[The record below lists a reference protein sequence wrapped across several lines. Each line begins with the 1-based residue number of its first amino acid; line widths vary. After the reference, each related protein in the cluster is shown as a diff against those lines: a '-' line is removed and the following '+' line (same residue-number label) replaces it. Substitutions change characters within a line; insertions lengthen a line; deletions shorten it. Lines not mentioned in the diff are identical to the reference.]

1 VDGIVYGN
9 LRIEF
14 LDQHGGRVQRITA
27 RTRPPAIRERPR
39 PLPDG
44 PVGGVRGRAD
54 EVAAAQAT
62 TAGAPVGFHGGC
74 GAGKTTLL
82 RHLAVRSA
90 AGNAVYL
97 RVAGQHLDDVLQE
110 LLDELFVTDQPFKP
124 TPEQR
129 AQVLERVHALVL
141 LDDVT
146 FGQGELRALLDAL
159 PECSVVVASEQT
171 VLGGLGRSVQL
182 AGLDD
187 DDALE
192 LLGDGLGRR
201 PIGAERADALR
212 LCWIVEGHPLHLRQ
226 AAALVRTGR
235 HSFADLV
242 GLAQSDVAALDRLSV
257 DELAEQERRALAVL
271 ALAAGVVLPAEIVG
285 ALADLSGAGEVLRSL
300 GRRGLVEQDG
310 DRFGL
315 PVCRAADHRE
325 LLQVH
330 LQLGEAVRRVA
341 DAVARQ
347 AWTGDQALG
356 AAQAALVIIRYAAE
370 RGQWR
375 AVVRV
380 VDAVEP
386 VLAVAGRWEAWRQ
399 ALEWGLEAARVAEDV
414 GAEAKFSHQ
423 LGTLEFALDDL
434 ERARSLWRRALRLRE
449 ELGDQA
455 GAAATRANLAL
466 LEPVPVEPDPIPD
479 RPHGRRVPWR
489 VIAVI
494 LAVLALLAVLVP
506 LALGGTSSP
515 ATTVIASPSSAET
528 TTPSGSGTTTPPG
541 SGTTTPPG
549 SGTTTPPGSGTTTPP
564 SSGTT
569 TPTRPNVAAAELD
582 PPALTFRARVLGRQT
597 PAQEARVRNT
607 GTAPLAVNGLRL
619 DGAEPDAFLFD
630 GTACTAGPVTPGG
643 SCPIQ
648 VAFRPMA
655 PGTHTATLLI
665 DHGAPGSPAT
675 LALTGQAPERPQP
688 PDLTPSDLH
697 LEGNQTLVVTVQNLG
712 SGDAGPSTAEASFTS
727 GVVRP
732 VETPAIPAGGS
743 VQLQTE
749 VPADCFSPDCGYSIE
764 VDAGQQ
770 LNESNE
776 RNNRASD
783 SVIG

>member
-1 VDGIVYGN
+1 MDSIVYGN

-27 RTRPPAIRERPR
+27 RTRPPAIHERPR

-97 RVAGQHLDDVLQE
+97 RVAGQRLDDVLQE

-146 FGQGELRALLDAL
+146 FGQGELRDLLDAL
-159 PECSVVVASEQT
+159 PGCSVVVASEQP

-187 DDALE
+187 DDALDV
-192 LLGDGLGRR
+192 LGDGLGRR

-212 LCWIVEGHPLHLRQ
+212 LCWTVGGHPLHLRQ

-235 HSFADLV
+235 HSFADLAR
-242 GLAQSDVAALDRLSV
+242 LAQSDVAPLDRLSV
-257 DELAEQERRALAVL
+257 DELAEQERRALALL

-285 ALADLSGAGEVLRSL
+285 ALADLSSAGEVLRSL

-330 LQLGEAVRRVA
+330 LQLGEAVRQVA

-356 AAQAALVIIRYAAE
+356 AAQAALVIVRYAAE

-375 AVVRV
+375 AVVRL

-399 ALEWGLEAARVAEDV
+399 ALEWGLEAARVAGDV

-449 ELGDQA
+449 ELGDRA
-455 GAAATRANLAL
+455 GAAVTRANLAL
-466 LEPVPVEPDPIPD
+466 LEPVSVPPGPRPPDD
-479 RPHGRRVPWR
+479 RQRRRTPWR
-489 VIAVI
+489 AVAVV
-494 LAVLALLAVLVP
+494 LAVLAILAIIVP
-506 LALGGTSSP
+506 LALGDTSSSTAVVAP
-515 ATTVIASPSSAET
+515 QSSAET
-528 TTPSGSGTTTPPG
+528 TTPPSSE
-541 SGTTTPPG
+541 
-549 SGTTTPPGSGTTTPP
+549 TTTPP
-564 SSGTT
+564 SSETTTPPSSETTTPPSSETT

-582 PPALTFRARVLGRQT
+582 PPALTFRARVLGRPT
-597 PAQEARVRNT
+597 PAQEARLRNT

-619 DGAEPDAFLFD
+619 EGADPDAFLFD

-643 SCPIQ
+643 SCPIR
-648 VAFRPMA
+648 VVFRPSA
-655 PGTHTATLLI
+655 PGTHTATLVI

-675 LALTGQAPERPQP
+675 LALTGQTPQQP

-727 GVVRP
+727 GVVRS

-749 VPADCFSPDCGYSIE
+749 VPAACFRPDCEYSIE

-770 LNESNE
+770 LNESDE

-783 SVIG
+783 TARG

>member
-1 VDGIVYGN
+1 MDSIVYGN

-27 RTRPPAIRERPR
+27 RTRPPAIHERPR

-44 PVGGVRGRAD
+44 PVGGVRGRAA
-54 EVAAAQAT
+54 EVAFAQA
-62 TAGAPVGFHGGC
+62 AAPGGPVGFRGGC

-82 RHLAVRSA
+82 RHLAARS
-90 AGNAVYL
+90 GNAVYL
-97 RVAGQHLDDVLQE
+97 RVAGQRLDDVLQQ
-110 LLDELFVTDQPFKP
+110 LLDELFVTDQSFKP

-146 FGQGELRALLDAL
+146 SGPGELRDLLDVL
-159 PECSVVVASEQT
+159 PGCSVVVASDQP

-187 DDALE
+187 DDALD

-212 LCWIVEGHPLHLRQ
+212 LCWIVQGHPLHLRQ

-242 GLAQSDVAALDRLSV
+242 GLAQSDVATLDRLSV

-285 ALADLSGAGEVLRSL
+285 ALADLSSAEAALRSL
-300 GRRGLVEQDG
+300 GRRGLVDQDG

-315 PVCRAADHRE
+315 PVCRAADHWE

-330 LQLGEAVRRVA
+330 LQLGQAVRQVA

-356 AAQAALVIIRYAAE
+356 AAQAALAIIRYAAE

-375 AVVRV
+375 AVVSL

-399 ALEWGLEAARVAEDV
+399 ALEWGLEAARVAGDV
-414 GAEAKFSHQ
+414 GAEGKFSHQ

-449 ELGDQA
+449 ELGDWA
-455 GAAATRANLAL
+455 GAAVTRANLDL
-466 LEPVPVEPDPIPD
+466 LEPVPVGPGPRPPD
-479 RPHGRRVPWR
+479 GRRLRRTLWR
-489 VIAVI
+489 AVAVV
-494 LAVLALLAVLVP
+494 LAVLAALAVGVS
-506 LALGGTSSP
+506 LALGGGSSS
-515 ATTVIASPSSAET
+515 TDVVASQSSAET
-528 TTPSGSGTTTPPG
+528 TTPPSSE
-541 SGTTTPPG
+541 
-549 SGTTTPPGSGTTTPP
+549 TTTPP
-564 SSGTT
+564 SSETTTPPSSETT

-582 PPALTFRARVLGRQT
+582 PPALTFRAREVRRPT
-597 PAQEARVRNT
+597 SAEARVRNT
-607 GTAPLAVNGLRL
+607 GRAPLVVNGLRL
-619 DGAEPDAFLFD
+619 DGADPDAFAFD
-630 GTACTAGPVTPGG
+630 GSACTAGPVTPGG

-648 VAFRPMA
+648 VAFRALA
-655 PGTHTATLLI
+655 PGTRTASLRI

-675 LALTGQAPERPQP
+675 LALTGQAPEPPQP

-697 LEGNQTLVVTVQNLG
+697 LERNQTLVVTVENIG
-712 SGDAGPSTAEASFTS
+712 SGDAGPSTAVARFSS
-727 GVVRP
+727 GDERP
-732 VETPAIPAGGS
+732 LETLAIPAGGS
-743 VQLQTE
+743 VQLRTE
-749 VPADCFSPDCGYSIE
+749 VPAACFRPDCEYSIE

-770 LNESNE
+770 LNESDE
-776 RNNRASD
+776 SNNRASD
-783 SVIG
+783 TARG

>member
-1 VDGIVYGN
+1 VASIVYGN

-27 RTRPPAIRERPR
+27 WTGPPAMHERPR

-44 PVGGVRGRAD
+44 PGSGLRGRVG
-54 EVAAAQAT
+54 EVAAAQAA

-97 RVAGQHLDDVLQE
+97 RVAGQRLDDVLQE
-110 LLDELFVTDQPFKP
+110 LMDELFASDQPFKP

-141 LDDVT
+141 LDEVT
-146 FGQGELRALLDAL
+146 FGPGELRDLLDAL
-159 PECSVVVASEQT
+159 PGCSVVVASEQP
-171 VLGGLGRSVQL
+171 VLGRLGRSVHL
-182 AGLDD
+182 AGLA
-187 DDALE
+187 DDAALDLLADGIGRE
-192 LLGDGLGRR
+192 LT
-201 PIGAERADALR
+201 GAERADALR
-212 LCWIVEGHPLHLRQ
+212 LCGIVDGHPLHLRQ
-226 AAALVRTGR
+226 AAALVRAGS
-235 HSFADLV
+235 HSFADLAR
-242 GLAQSDVAALDRLSV
+242 LAEADIAALDRLSV

-271 ALAAGVVLPAEIVG
+271 ALAAGVVLPAEVLG
-285 ALADLSGAGEVLRSL
+285 TLADLADAGAVLRSL
-300 GRRGLVEQDG
+300 RRRGLVEQDG

-315 PVCRAADHRE
+315 PVCRAAGYQE
-325 LLQVH
+325 LLLRH
-330 LQLGEAVRRVA
+330 LELGEAIRQVA

-347 AWTGDQALG
+347 AWTGDQALSV
-356 AAQAALVIIRYAAE
+356 AQAALVIVRYAAE
-370 RGQWR
+370 RGQWP
-375 AVVRV
+375 AVIRL

-399 ALEWGLEAARVAEDV
+399 ALEWGLEAARVV
-414 GAEAKFSHQ
+414 GDASAEAKFSHQ

-434 ERARSLWRRALRLRE
+434 ERARLLWRRALRLRE

-455 GAAATRANLAL
+455 AAAVTRANLAL
-466 LEPVPVEPDPIPD
+466 LEPVPAEPDPRRD

-494 LAVLALLAVLVP
+494 LAVLALLAVVVP

-515 ATTVIASPSSAET
+515 TTTVIASQSSAET
-528 TTPSGSGTTTPPG
+528 TTPPSSE
-541 SGTTTPPG
+541 
-549 SGTTTPPGSGTTTPP
+549 TTTPP
-564 SSGTT
+564 SSETTTPPSSETT

-582 PPALTFRARVLGRQT
+582 PPALTFFARVLGRPT
-597 PAQEARVRNT
+597 LAKEARVHNT
-607 GTAPLAVNGLRL
+607 GTAPLTVNGLRL
-619 DGAEPDAFLFD
+619 DGADRDAFLFD
-630 GTACTAGPVTPGG
+630 GTACTAGPVTPGD
-643 SCPIQ
+643 SCPIR
-648 VAFRPMA
+648 VAFRPSTT
-655 PGTHTATLLI
+655 GTHTATLLI

-697 LEGNQTLVVTVQNLG
+697 LEGNQTLVVTVRNLG
-712 SGDAGPSTAEASFTS
+712 SGDAGPSTAEASFS
-727 GVVRP
+727 PGVVRP
-732 VETPAIPAGGS
+732 VQTPAIPAGGS
-743 VQLQTE
+743 VELRTE
-749 VPADCFSPDCGYSIE
+749 VPADCFSPDCGYSVE

-770 LNESNE
+770 LNESDE
-776 RNNRASD
+776 TNNRASD
-783 SVIG
+783 SVVG

>member
-1 VDGIVYGN
+1 VDSIVYGN

-27 RTRPPAIRERPR
+27 RTGPPAIHERPR
-39 PLPDG
+39 SLADG
-44 PVGGVRGRAD
+44 PGGGLRGRAD
-54 EVAAAQAT
+54 EVAAAQAA

-82 RHLAVRSA
+82 RHLAARSA
-90 AGNAVYL
+90 AGSAVYL
-97 RVAGQHLDDVLQE
+97 RVAGQRLDDVLQE
-110 LLDELFVTDQPFKP
+110 LLDELFTSDQPFKP

-146 FGQGELRALLDAL
+146 FGPGELGDLLEAL
-159 PECSVVVASEQT
+159 PDCSVVVASEQP

-187 DDALE
+187 DAALD

-201 PIGAERADALR
+201 PIGAERADAMR
-212 LCWIVEGHPLHLRQ
+212 LCWTVQGHPLHLRQ
-226 AAALVRTGR
+226 AAALVRAGR
-235 HSFADLV
+235 QSFADLAR
-242 GLAQSDVAALDRLSV
+242 LAQSDVAALDRLSV
-257 DELAEQERRALAVL
+257 DELAEQERRALAAL
-271 ALAAGVVLPAEIVG
+271 ALVAGVVLPAEIVG
-285 ALADLSGAGEVLRSL
+285 ALADLSSAEEALRSL
-300 GRRGLVEQDG
+300 GRRGLVDQDG

-330 LQLGEAVRRVA
+330 LQLGEAVRQVA

-347 AWTGDQALG
+347 AWTGDQALS
-356 AAQAALVIIRYAAE
+356 ATQAALVIIRYAAE
-370 RGQWR
+370 RGQWP
-375 AVVRV
+375 AVVRL

-399 ALEWGLEAARVAEDV
+399 ALEWGLEAARVVGDA

-455 GAAATRANLAL
+455 GAAVTRANLAL
-466 LEPVPVEPDPIPD
+466 LEPVPVEPDPRRD
-479 RPHGRRVPWR
+479 RPLGRRVPWR
-489 VIAVI
+489 VITVI
-494 LAVLALLAVLVP
+494 LAVLALLAVVVP
-506 LALGGTSSP
+506 LALGGTSSST
-515 ATTVIASPSSAET
+515 AVVASQASA
-528 TTPSGSGTTTPPG
+528 
-541 SGTTTPPG
+541 
-549 SGTTTPPGSGTTTPP
+549 GTTTPP

-569 TPTRPNVAAAELD
+569 TPPSSETTTPPSSGTTATPTRPNVTAAELD
-582 PPALTFRARVLGRQT
+582 PPALTFVARALGRPT
-597 PAQEARVRNT
+597 LAKEARLRNT

-619 DGAEPDAFLFD
+619 EGADPDAFLFD
-630 GTACTAGPVTPGG
+630 GTACTASPVTPGG
-643 SCPIQ
+643 SCPMR
-648 VAFRPMA
+648 VAFRPSA
-655 PGTHTATLLI
+655 PGAHTATLLI

-712 SGDAGPSTAEASFTS
+712 SGDAGPSTAKASFTS
-727 GVVRP
+727 GVVRS

-743 VQLQTE
+743 VQLRTE
-749 VPADCFSPDCGYSIE
+749 VPPDCFSPDCGYSIE

-770 LNESNE
+770 LNESDE
-776 RNNRASD
+776 SNNRASD

>member
-1 VDGIVYGN
+1 VDSIVYGN

-27 RTRPPAIRERPR
+27 RTRPPAIHERPR

-54 EVAAAQAT
+54 EIAAAQAA

-97 RVAGQHLDDVLQE
+97 RVAGQRLDDVLQE

-146 FGQGELRALLDAL
+146 FGQGELRDLLDVL
-159 PECSVVVASEQT
+159 PGCSVVVAYEQP
-171 VLGGLGRSVQL
+171 VLGGLDRSVQL

-187 DDALE
+187 DDALD

-212 LCWIVEGHPLHLRQ
+212 LCWIVQGHPLHLRQ

-285 ALADLSGAGEVLRSL
+285 ALAELSGAEAALRSL
-300 GRRGLVEQDG
+300 GRRGLVDQDG

-330 LQLGEAVRRVA
+330 LQLGQAVRQVA

-347 AWTGDQALG
+347 DWTGDQALG
-356 AAQAALVIIRYAAE
+356 AAQAALAIIRYAAE
-370 RGQWR
+370 RAQWR
-375 AVVRV
+375 AVVSL

-399 ALEWGLEAARVAEDV
+399 ALEWGLEAARVAGDV

-449 ELGDQA
+449 ELGDRA
-455 GAAATRANLAL
+455 GAAVTRANLAL
-466 LEPVPVEPDPIPD
+466 IEPVPVGPGPRPPVD
-479 RPHGRRVPWR
+479 RRRTPWR
-489 VIAVI
+489 AVVVV
-494 LAVLALLAVLVP
+494 LAVLAVLAIVVP
-506 LALGGTSSP
+506 LALGGPSDST
-515 ATTVIASPSSAET
+515 AVVASQSSAET
-528 TTPSGSGTTTPPG
+528 TTPPG
-541 SGTTTPPG
+541 SE
-549 SGTTTPPGSGTTTPP
+549 TTTPP
-564 SSGTT
+564 SSETTTPPSSETT

-582 PPALTFRARVLGRQT
+582 PSALTFRARGVRRPT
-597 PAQEARVRNT
+597 SAEARVRNT
-607 GTAPLAVNGLRL
+607 GTAPLVVNGLRL
-619 DGAEPDAFLFD
+619 DGADPDAFLFD

-648 VAFRPMA
+648 VAFLALA
-655 PGTHTATLLI
+655 PGTSTATLLI

-675 LALTGQAPERPQP
+675 LALTGQVPSRPQP

-712 SGDAGPSTAEASFTS
+712 SGDAGPSTAEASFSS
-727 GVVRP
+727 GAVRP

-743 VQLQTE
+743 VQLRTE
-749 VPADCFSPDCGYSIE
+749 VPADCFSPDCGFSIE

-770 LNESNE
+770 LNESDE
-776 RNNRASD
+776 SNNRASD

>member
-1 VDGIVYGN
+1 VDSIVYGN

-27 RTRPPAIRERPR
+27 RTRPPAIHERPR

-44 PVGGVRGRAD
+44 PSGGVRGRAD
-54 EVAAAQAT
+54 EVAAAQAA

-90 AGNAVYL
+90 TGNAVYL
-97 RVAGQHLDDVLQE
+97 RVAGQRLDDVLQE
-110 LLDELFVTDQPFKP
+110 LLDELFASDQPFKP

-129 AQVLERVHALVL
+129 AQVLEQVHALVL

-146 FGQGELRALLDAL
+146 FGPGELGDLLEAL
-159 PECSVVVASEQT
+159 PDCSVVVASEQP
-171 VLGGLGRSVQL
+171 VLGRLGRSVHL
-182 AGLDD
+182 AGLA
-187 DDALE
+187 DDAALD
-192 LLGDGLGRR
+192 LLADGLGRDLTD
-201 PIGAERADALR
+201 AERADAMR
-212 LCWIVEGHPLHLRQ
+212 LCGIVDGHPLHLRQ
-226 AAALVRTGR
+226 AAALVRAGH
-235 HSFADLV
+235 HSFADLAR
-242 GLAQSDVAALDRLSV
+242 LAQTDIAALDRLSV

-271 ALAAGVVLPAEIVG
+271 ALAAGVVLPAEVVG
-285 ALADLSGAGEVLRSL
+285 TLADLTGAGEALRSL
-300 GRRGLVEQDG
+300 RRRGLVEQHG

-315 PVCRAADHRE
+315 PVCRAADYRE
-325 LLQVH
+325 LLLRH
-330 LQLGEAVRRVA
+330 LELGEAIRQVV
-341 DAVARQ
+341 DTVARQ
-347 AWTGDQALG
+347 TWTGDQALS
-356 AAQAALVIIRYAAE
+356 ATQAALVIVRYAAE

-375 AVVRV
+375 AVVRL

-399 ALEWGLEAARVAEDV
+399 ALEWGLEAARMVGDA

-423 LGTLEFALDDL
+423 LGTLEFALDHL

-449 ELGDQA
+449 ELGDH
-455 GAAATRANLAL
+455 AAAAVTRANLAL
-466 LEPVPVEPDPIPD
+466 LEPVPVEPDPVPD

-515 ATTVIASPSSAET
+515 TTTVIASPSSAET
-528 TTPSGSGTTTPPG
+528 TTPPSSGTTTPP
-541 SGTTTPPG
+541 S
-549 SGTTTPPGSGTTTPP
+549 SGTTTPP

-582 PPALTFRARVLGRQT
+582 PPTLTFRARVLGRQT
-597 PAQEARVRNT
+597 PPQEARVRNT

-619 DGAEPDAFLFD
+619 DGADPDAFLFD

-643 SCPIQ
+643 SCPIR
-648 VAFRPMA
+648 VAFRPSA

-675 LALTGQAPERPQP
+675 LALTGQAPQRPQP

-712 SGDAGPSTAEASFTS
+712 SGDAGPSTAKASFTS
-727 GVVRP
+727 GVVRS

-743 VQLQTE
+743 VQLRTE

-770 LNESNE
+770 LNESDE
-776 RNNRASD
+776 TNNRASD

>member
-1 VDGIVYGN
+1 MDSIVYGN

-14 LDQHGGRVQRITA
+14 RDQHGGRVQRITA
-27 RTRPPAIRERPR
+27 RTRPPAIHERPR

-54 EVAAAQAT
+54 EVAAAQAA

-97 RVAGQHLDDVLQE
+97 QVAGQRLDDVLQE
-110 LLDELFVTDQPFKP
+110 LLDKLFVPDQPFKP

-146 FGQGELRALLDAL
+146 FGPGELRDLLDVL
-159 PECSVVVASEQT
+159 PGCSVVVASGQP

-187 DDALE
+187 DDALD
-192 LLGDGLGRR
+192 LLGDSLGRR

-212 LCWIVEGHPLHLRQ
+212 LCWTVQGHPLHLRQ

-242 GLAQSDVAALDRLSV
+242 GLAQSDVATLDRLSV
-257 DELAEQERRALAVL
+257 DELAEQERRALALL
-271 ALAAGVVLPAEIVG
+271 ALVAGVVLPAEIVG
-285 ALADLSGAGEVLRSL
+285 ALADLSSAEEALRSL
-300 GRRGLVEQDG
+300 GRRGLVDQDG

-330 LQLGEAVRRVA
+330 LQLGEAVQRVA
-341 DAVARQ
+341 DAVGRQ
-347 AWTGDQALG
+347 AWTGDQALD
-356 AAQAALVIIRYAAE
+356 AAQAALAIIRYAAE

-375 AVVRV
+375 AVVHL

-399 ALEWGLEAARVAEDV
+399 ALEWGLEAARVAGDV

-449 ELGDQA
+449 ELGDRA
-455 GAAATRANLAL
+455 GAAVTRANLAL
-466 LEPVPVEPDPIPD
+466 LEPVSVGPGPRPPGD
-479 RPHGRRVPWR
+479 RRRTPWR
-489 VIAVI
+489 AVAVL
-494 LAVLALLAVLVP
+494 LAVLAVLAIVVP
-506 LALGGTSSP
+506 LALGGGSSST
-515 ATTVIASPSSAET
+515 AVVASQSSAET
-528 TTPSGSGTTTPPG
+528 TTPPSSE
-541 SGTTTPPG
+541 
-549 SGTTTPPGSGTTTPP
+549 TTTPP
-564 SSGTT
+564 SSETT

-582 PPALTFRARVLGRQT
+582 PPALTFRARELGEQT

-607 GTAPLAVNGLRL
+607 GTAPLVVNGLRL
-619 DGAEPDAFLFD
+619 DGADFDVFRFD

-643 SCPIQ
+643 SCRIL
-648 VAFRPMA
+648 VAFRPLA
-655 PGTHTATLLI
+655 PGTQTATLLI

-675 LALTGQAPERPQP
+675 LALTGQGPERPQP

-697 LEGNQTLVVTVQNLG
+697 LEENQTLVVTVQNLG

-732 VETPAIPAGGS
+732 LETPAIPAGGS

-749 VPADCFSPDCGYSIE
+749 VPADCFNPDCGYSIE

-770 LNESNE
+770 LNESDE
-776 RNNRASD
+776 SNNRVSD
-783 SVIG
+783 SVVG

>member
-1 VDGIVYGN
+1 
-9 LRIEF
+9 
-14 LDQHGGRVQRITA
+14 
-27 RTRPPAIRERPR
+27 
-39 PLPDG
+39 
-44 PVGGVRGRAD
+44 
-54 EVAAAQAT
+54 
-62 TAGAPVGFHGGC
+62 
-74 GAGKTTLL
+74 
-82 RHLAVRSA
+82 
-90 AGNAVYL
+90 
-97 RVAGQHLDDVLQE
+97 
-110 LLDELFVTDQPFKP
+110 
-124 TPEQR
+124 
-129 AQVLERVHALVL
+129 
-141 LDDVT
+141 
-146 FGQGELRALLDAL
+146 
-159 PECSVVVASEQT
+159 VVVASDQP

-182 AGLDD
+182 PGLDD
-187 DDALE
+187 DDALD

-212 LCWIVEGHPLHLRQ
+212 LCWIVQGHPLHLRQ

-242 GLAQSDVAALDRLSV
+242 GLAQSDVATLDRLSV

-285 ALADLSGAGEVLRSL
+285 ALTDLSSAEEALRSL

-330 LQLGEAVRRVA
+330 LQLGQAVRQVA

-356 AAQAALVIIRYAAE
+356 AAQAALAIIRYAAE

-375 AVVRV
+375 AVVRL

-399 ALEWGLEAARVAEDV
+399 ALEWGLEAARVAGDV

-434 ERARSLWRRALRLRE
+434 ERAGSLWRRALRLRE
-449 ELGDQA
+449 ELGDRA
-455 GAAATRANLAL
+455 GAAVTRDNLAL
-466 LEPVPVEPDPIPD
+466 LAPVPVGPGPRLPDD
-479 RPHGRRVPWR
+479 RRLRHTLWR
-489 VIAVI
+489 AVAVVLGVLAA
-494 LAVLALLAVLVP
+494 LAVGVS
-506 LALGGTSSP
+506 LALGGGSSP
-515 ATTVIASPSSAET
+515 TAVVASQTSAET
-528 TTPSGSGTTTPPG
+528 TTPPSSETTTP
-541 SGTTTPPG
+541 
-549 SGTTTPPGSGTTTPP
+549 
-564 SSGTT
+564 SSSETT

-582 PPALTFRARVLGRQT
+582 PPALSFRARVLGRPS
-597 PAQEARVRNT
+597 PAQEARLRNT

-619 DGAEPDAFLFD
+619 EGADPDAFLFD
-630 GTACTAGPVTPGG
+630 GTECTAGPVTPGG
-643 SCPIQ
+643 SCPIR
-648 VAFRPMA
+648 VAFRPSA

-675 LALTGQAPERPQP
+675 LALTGQAPQRPQP

-727 GVVRP
+727 GLVRS

-770 LNESNE
+770 LNESDE
-776 RNNRASD
+776 SNNRASD